1 MDIFSSA
8 SGDGPAIFVC
18 SLLDDCRIVAIAKF
32 ADN

>member
-8 SGDGPAIFVC
+8 SGDGPVFFFDA
-18 SLLDDCRIVAIAKF
+18 CRIIAIAKF

>member
-8 SGDGPAIFVC
+8 SGDGPAIIVFL
-18 SLLDDCRIVAIAKF
+18 LLDDCRIIAIAKF